1 MNGLINNLDSNGVMR
16 ILWVLVGSM
25 WVSCMYPVCMVCMY
39 DTVCSMY
46 VSIVSTVSY
55 VSCMYVVLLF

>member
-25 WVSCMYPVCMVCMY
+25 WVCVCILYACMYGMY
-39 DTVCSMY
+39 DTVCM
-46 VSIVSTVSY
+46 
-55 VSCMYVVLLF
+55 

>member
-25 WVSCMYPVCMVCMY
+25 YPVCILYACMYGMY
-39 DTVCSMY
+39 DTVCM
-46 VSIVSTVSY
+46 
-55 VSCMYVVLLF
+55 